1 MIQPGCNEIHCRF
14 LRNVR
19 QCHDNAQYLC
29 KIRTNTAATCVD
41 SLLDASNIIMEALTL
56 YALLPEMAVFARVVE
71 TGNFSVAAR
80 QLGSTPSTISRQI
93 KKLEDTLSTR
103 LFERTTREL
112 RVTESGEQIYRY
124 SRDIVSAALSAV
136 DAAGNLAGSP
146 RGRVNVSAP
155 TAFARTVIHP
165 LVANFLRRY
174 PDVDL
179 RLFFTD
185 DDVEPVAGHLD
196 LVIRLT
202 KSPPA
207 GLAGRPLRT
216 VHWMLCASKAY
227 LDKRG
232 MPQHPSD
239 LSAHDCICL
248 GEKPDDNRWRFRR
261 RILNGEHTAQ
271 ADTHLVEVSGRY
283 TVNSAGARVEAATE
297 GFGIASLPA
306 FVAEAAVA
314 KGDLVEVLNDW
325 EFEVNAYVGK
335 VWLLYPPNRFL
346 PPKVRV
352 LIDYL
357 VACLAQGE
365 AAAER

>member
-1 MIQPGCNEIHCRF
+1 M
-14 LRNVR
+14 
-19 QCHDNAQYLC
+19 D
-29 KIRTNTAATCVD
+29 
-41 SLLDASNIIMEALTL
+41 ALTL

-124 SRDIVSAALSAV
+124 SRDIVRSALSAV

-165 LVANFLRRY
+165 LVADFLRRY
-174 PDVDL
+174 PEVDL

-185 DDVEPVAGHLD
+185 EDVEPVAGDLD

-202 KSPPA
+202 KSPPV

-216 VHWMLCASKAY
+216 VHWMLCASKDY
-227 LDKRG
+227 LNKRG
-232 MPQHPSD
+232 TPRHPSD
-239 LSAHDCICL
+239 LSEHDCLCL

-261 RILNGEHTAQ
+261 RVPSVAGTAQ
-271 ADTHLVEVSGRY
+271 ADTHLVEVRGRY
-283 TVNSAGARVEAATE
+283 TVNHAGARVDAAME

-306 FVAEAAVA
+306 FVAEAAVS
-314 KGDLVEVLNDW
+314 KGELVEVLDDW
-325 EFEVNAYVGK
+325 EFEVNAYVGS

-357 VACLAQGE
+357 VTCLGGTEVHAE
-365 AAAER
+365 ASD

>member
-1 MIQPGCNEIHCRF
+1 M
-14 LRNVR
+14 
-19 QCHDNAQYLC
+19 D
-29 KIRTNTAATCVD
+29 
-41 SLLDASNIIMEALTL
+41 ALTL

-80 QLGSTPSTISRQI
+80 QLGSTPSTVSRQI
-93 KKLEDTLSTR
+93 KKLEDTLATR

-124 SRDIVSAALSAV
+124 SRDIVSSALSAV

-146 RGRVNVSAP
+146 RGRVNISAP

-165 LVANFLRRY
+165 LIANFLHLY

-185 DDVEPVAGHLD
+185 DDVEPVAGDFD

-202 KSPPA
+202 NSPPA

-216 VHWMLCASKAY
+216 VRWMLCASEDY

-232 MPQHPSD
+232 MPRHPSD
-239 LSAHDCICL
+239 LTAHDCICL

-261 RILNGEHTAQ
+261 RTHNTTSAALP
-271 ADTHLVEVSGRY
+271 DTHLVEVSGRY
-283 TVNSAGARVEAATE
+283 TANHAGARIDAAVA

-306 FVAEAAVA
+306 FSAESAVA
-314 KGDLVEVLNDW
+314 KGALVEVLNDW
-325 EFEVNAYVGK
+325 EFEVNAYVGG

-357 VACLAQGE
+357 VACLAE
-365 AAAER
+365 